1 MQYHKNNL
9 LSFMKLT
16 LLEKR
21 RTDLE
26 RQVGGI
32 GITDPEK
39 KYLWNK
45 KKVFLVCGV
54 FAPVRVR
61 HS

>member
-1 MQYHKNNL
+1 
-9 LSFMKLT
+9 MKLT

-54 FAPVRVR
+54 FAPSMCGI
-61 HS
+61 HK